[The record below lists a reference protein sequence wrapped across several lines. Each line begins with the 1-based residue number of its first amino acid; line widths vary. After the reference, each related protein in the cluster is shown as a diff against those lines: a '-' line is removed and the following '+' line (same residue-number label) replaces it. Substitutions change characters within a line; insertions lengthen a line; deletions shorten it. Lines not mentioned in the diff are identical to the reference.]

1 MMSKILWQ
9 ALKVA
14 PAMLGVSLLFANSS
28 IAAET
33 KSKIARETRNDNLLA
48 QTVNNSQGDSTPILE
63 QIQRYNQDAQN
74 GQGQIVNVFQLT
86 DVSPGDWAFEALRS
100 LVERYGCIVGY
111 PDRTF
116 RGNRALTRWEF
127 AAGLNACLNQIE
139 RLIAS
144 SEAVLREDIDRLRRL
159 LEEFQAE
166 LAALGVRVDDLEGRV
181 AFLEDHQFSTTT
193 KLRGEVIASFN
204 IAGGDSASGGTD
216 NTTGVFQYR
225 DNTLPGRPRV
235 NSVARETE
243 PEFVRGAVRSINNID
258 RILFG
263 PGRPNVVSA
272 APDDVQDRAV
282 LSQRTRLNLDTS
294 FTGRDRLRTRLEA
307 KNVTRFDIATGVDT
321 ARLGYDAGSS
331 DASDND
337 IKLGKLWY
345 RSPLPFV
352 DGLTIH
358 LGLQDVD
365 FDDISNP
372 MNPFFESSGTGALS
386 RFGRFNPAIYRTGGS
401 QSLGINWQTPLDWF
415 SVDVAYLTEGAADP
429 SSKDGIGNGDYTA
442 TIQLNFEPTE
452 NLELSV
458 SYGRSF
464 YNAPETEGR
473 SYRDEDSIG
482 AVVNLSGSTGTQDAK
497 NPFAYYQ
504 IVNPGAVAAGAPAE
518 YDIRETFAA
527 SADRVGLQAS
537 WRATERF
544 NVGGWFGWVN
554 AIAEGGGRPSDAFLG
569 IDALS
574 AALPAPLTPG
584 QRNAIRNELGANR
597 RRGDTE
603 SIYNGAIHFAFLDLG
618 IEGSVLGL
626 ITGVAPYTPDRRTL
640 TGSDDVPIF
649 VEGQYRIPIGTRFVI
664 TPGAYAVFNPNQN
677 SDNDTVVVGSIR
689 TTFKF

>member
-1 MMSKILWQ
+1 MSKMLWQ

-14 PAMLGVSLLFANSS
+14 PAVLGVSLLFANSS
-28 IAAET
+28 VAAET
-33 KSKIARETRNDNLLA
+33 KSKISRETRNENLLA
-48 QTVNNSQGDSTPILE
+48 QTVNSSQGNSSPILE
-63 QIQRYNQDAQN
+63 QIERYNQDAQN
-74 GQGQIVNVFQLT
+74 GQCQIVNVFQLT

-204 IAGGDSASGGTD
+204 IANGDSASGGPNDGGTAD
-216 NTTGVFQYR
+216 PGFDTRAQYR
-225 DNTLPGRPRV
+225 QRSSGARF
-235 NSVARETE
+235 SVLDD
-243 PEFVRGAVRSINNID
+243 EFSRGAVNASNAISA
-258 RILFG
+258 LT
-263 PGRPNVVSA
+263 PGLGGLNVFRTADA
-272 APDDVQDRAV
+272 APDNIQDRAV

-294 FTGRDRLRTRLEA
+294 FTGRDRLRTRLQA
-307 KNVTRFDIATGVDT
+307 RNVTRYDIASGVDT
-321 ARLGYDAGSS
+321 ARLGYDGSS
-331 DASDND
+331 DAGNND
-337 IKLGKLWY
+337 IRLGKLWY

-365 FDDISNP
+365 FDDLSNP

-401 QSLGINWQTPLDWF
+401 QSIALNWDANDWF
-415 SVDVAYLTEGAADP
+415 GIDVAYLTNGAADP
-429 SSKDGIGNGDYTA
+429 SAKDGIANGDYTGI
-442 TIQLNFEPTE
+442 IQFNFEPTE

-458 SYGRSF
+458 TYGRS
-464 YNAPETEGR
+464 YYPSPDATSSSG
-473 SYRDEDSIG
+473 SYRSDVSI
-482 AVVNLSGSTGTQDAK
+482 AEELNLSGSTGTRDAR
-497 NPFAYYQ
+497 NPFAYYRIEQ
-504 IVNPGAVAAGAPAE
+504 IGGAVTGVSAGAPTALQLVE
-518 YDIRETFAA
+518 DVPA
-527 SADRVGLQAS
+527 SANRVGLQAS
-537 WRATERF
+537 YRATDRF
-544 NVGGWFGWVN
+544 NVGGWFGWVQG
-554 AIAEGGGRPSDAFLG
+554 IAEGNPLNNTLLG
-569 IDALS
+569 VN
-574 AALPAPLTPG
+574 AAVPVGNRAAA
-584 QRNAIRNELGANR
+584 RRALGADFS
-597 RRGDTE
+597 RGDTQN
-603 SIYNGAIHFAFLDLG
+603 IFNGAVHFAFLDLG

-626 ITGVAPYTPDRRTL
+626 ISGVAPYTPDRSTL
-640 TGSDDVPIF
+640 SGATDVPIF